1 MKNSNSLSK
10 NLKKLK
16 LQYNTI
22 ETPTNKKNLKKSQKI
37 NKTHSKPLNNNI
49 NLQIP
54 ESPNASDF
62 MIHFN
67 KNKKLKKLITSKTK
81 KGEIKFISNNFTSEI
96 RKNQVQNMN
105 QSKNNLSISHL
116 TNNSINDS
124 GIKLILDFSV
134 NHSNEEIEGFLD
146 EMKEKKKVEEKNNN
160 NKLIFGNQM

>member
-1 MKNSNSLSK
+1 
-10 NLKKLK
+10 
-16 LQYNTI
+16 
-22 ETPTNKKNLKKSQKI
+22 
-37 NKTHSKPLNNNI
+37 
-49 NLQIP
+49 
-54 ESPNASDF
+54 

-67 KNKKLKKLITSKTK
+67 KNKKLKKLITSKIK

-96 RKNQVQNMN
+96 RKNQIQNIN

-146 EMKEKKKVEEKNNN
+146 EMKEKKKWKKKTIIIN
-160 NKLIFGNQM
+160 